1 MIKQEQ
7 EICSDAASSSDA
19 TLKVVN
25 GFGHIELVSKVASS
39 DNKTTTADTV
49 GKVAESKC
57 LRRGEVRDLATLLGV
72 ASVAVKHNT
81 GDLVLDGSG

>member
-1 MIKQEQ
+1 MINQEQ

-39 DNKTTTADTV
+39 DDKTATADTV
-49 GKVAESKC
+49 GEVAEREC
-57 LRRGEVRDLATLLGV
+57 LRSGEVRDLSTLLGV
-72 ASVAVKHNT
+72 ASVSVKHNT
-81 GDLVLDGSG
+81 SDLVLDSSG